1 MKSELHMYIRFNSLH
16 RLNHLLIIIS
26 FFGLV
31 LTGMPLAF
39 KDYAWAHCLY
49 QLMGG
54 YPIAGYIHRIC
65 AGFTFLACF
74 FHFAQLSYSVVIKKQ
89 LKELLWGPDSVVPQP
104 KDLLDVLGEII
115 WIMGFG
121 PRPRFERWIWWE
133 KLEYLSLI
141 WGTLVMGITGFMI
154 WFPVTFSAFLPGW
167 FIDLALIVH
176 RYEAILAAVFVFT
189 IHFIHTHLLPEKI
202 PVDEAMFTGKI
213 TEEDMLHERPLYY
226 ERLQSKGILGNF
238 RVLPPNPMF
247 SFLSKMFA
255 IPLLLIGLF
264 LTGLMVSSLILEF
277 I

>member
-1 MKSELHMYIRFNSLH
+1 
-16 RLNHLLIIIS
+16 
-26 FFGLV
+26 
-31 LTGMPLAF
+31 MPLAF

-54 YPIAGYIHRIC
+54 YPTAGYIHRIC

-74 FHFAQLSYSVVIKKQ
+74 IHFAQLSYAVVIKKQ

-115 WIMGFG
+115 WIIGFG

-133 KLEYLSLI
+133 KMEYLALI
-141 WGTLVMGITGFMI
+141 WGTLVMGLTGFML
-154 WFPVTFSAFLPGW
+154 WFPTTFTSFLPGW
-167 FIDLALIVH
+167 VIDLALIFH

-189 IHFIHTHLLPEKI
+189 IHFIHTHLLPEKL
-202 PVDEAMFTGKI
+202 PVDEAMFTGRI
-213 TEEDMLHERPLYY
+213 TEEEMLHERPLYY
-226 ERLQSKGILGNF
+226 ERLQSEGTLRNF
-238 RVLPPNPMF
+238 KISPPNPMF

>member
-1 MKSELHMYIRFNSLH
+1 MKSELYVRFKPLH
-16 RLNHLLIIIS
+16 RFNHLLIIIS

-39 KDYAWAHCLY
+39 KDYAWARCLY

-54 YPIAGYIHRIC
+54 YPTAGYIHRIC
-65 AGFTFLACF
+65 AGLTFLACF
-74 FHFAQLSYSVVIKKQ
+74 LHFAQLSYAVVIKKQ

-115 WIMGFG
+115 WIIGFA

-133 KLEYLSLI
+133 KMEYLSLI
-141 WGTLVMGITGFMI
+141 WGTLVMGLTGFML
-154 WFPVTFSAFLPGW
+154 WFPATFSAFLPGW

-189 IHFIHTHLLPEKI
+189 IHFIHTHLLPEKL
-202 PVDEAMFTGKI
+202 PVDEAMFTGRI
-213 TEEDMLHERPLYY
+213 TEEEMLHERPLYY
-226 ERLQSKGILGNF
+226 ERLKTEDMLGNF
-238 RVLPPNPMF
+238 RVPPPNPMF

>member
-1 MKSELHMYIRFNSLH
+1 MKSELYVRFKPLH
-16 RLNHLLIIIS
+16 RFNHLLIIIS

-39 KDYAWAHCLY
+39 KDYAWARCLY

-54 YPIAGYIHRIC
+54 YPTAGYIHRIC
-65 AGFTFLACF
+65 AGLTFLACF
-74 FHFAQLSYSVVIKKQ
+74 LHFAQLSYAVVIKKQ

-115 WIMGFG
+115 WIIGFG

-133 KLEYLSLI
+133 KMEYLSLI
-141 WGTLVMGITGFMI
+141 WGTLVMGLTGFML
-154 WFPVTFSAFLPGW
+154 WFPATFSAFLPGW

-189 IHFIHTHLLPEKI
+189 IHFIHTHLLPEKL
-202 PVDEAMFTGKI
+202 PVDEAMFTGRI
-213 TEEDMLHERPLYY
+213 TEEEMLHERSLYY
-226 ERLQSKGILGNF
+226 ERLKSEDMLEDF
-238 RVLPPNPMF
+238 RVPPPNPMF

>member
-1 MKSELHMYIRFNSLH
+1 MNNELYLRFRPLHRFNH
-16 RLNHLLIIIS
+16 FLIIIS

-39 KDYAWAHCLY
+39 KDYAWASWLY

-54 YPIAGYIHRIC
+54 YPTAGYIHRIC

-74 FHFAQLSYSVVIKKQ
+74 IHFAQLSYVVLMKKQ
-89 LKELLWGPDSVVPQP
+89 LKELFWGPDSIIPQP
-104 KDLLDVLGEII
+104 KDLLDVLGEIM
-115 WIMGFG
+115 WIVGFG

-141 WGTLVMGITGFMI
+141 WGTLVMGLTGFML
-154 WFPVTFSAFLPGW
+154 WFPTVFSTFLPGW
-167 FIDLALIVH
+167 VIDLALIVH

-189 IHFIHTHLLPEKI
+189 IHFIHTHLLPEKL

-213 TEEDMLHERPLYY
+213 TEEEMLHERPLYY
-226 ERLQSKGILGNF
+226 ERLQGGGILGNF
-238 RVLPPNPMF
+238 RVSPPGPMF
-247 SFLSKMFA
+247 SFLSKVFA
-255 IPLLLIGLF
+255 VPLLLIGLF

>member
-1 MKSELHMYIRFNSLH
+1 MNNELYLRFRPLH
-16 RLNHLLIIIS
+16 RFNHLLIIIS

-39 KDYAWAHCLY
+39 KDYAWASWLY

-54 YPIAGYIHRIC
+54 YPTAGYIHRIC
-65 AGFTFLACF
+65 AGLTFLACF
-74 FHFAQLSYSVVIKKQ
+74 IHFAQLSYMVLVQKQ
-89 LKELLWGPDSVVPQP
+89 LKDILWGPDSIIPQP
-104 KDLLDVLGEII
+104 KDILDALGEII

-121 PRPRFERWIWWE
+121 PRPKFERYIWWE
-133 KLEYLSLI
+133 KMEYLSLI
-141 WGTLVMGITGFMI
+141 WGTLVMGLTGFML
-154 WFPVTFSAFLPGW
+154 WFPATFSAFLPGW
-167 FIDLALIVH
+167 VIDLALIVH

-189 IHFIHTHLLPEKI
+189 IHFIHTHLLPEKL

-213 TEEDMLHERPLYY
+213 TEEDMLHERSLYY
-226 ERLQSKGILGNF
+226 ERLKGEGRLGS
-238 RVLPPNPMF
+238 VKVPPPSTAF

-255 IPLLLIGLF
+255 VPLLLIGLF